1 MAITTVPVLQM
12 PLDDGKYKVEADSSD
27 YATGAVL
34 SQEQD
39 GRWHPIAFLSR
50 SLSDTERNYDI
61 FDKEMLA
68 IIRALEE
75 WRHHLQG
82 AKEPFEIWTDHQN
95 LKYFTTM
102 KKLNRHQA
110 RWALFLSEF
119 NFLLHHRPGKT
130 AGKPDAL
137 SRRPDH
143 KPTGPDNDDMVLL
156 KPQWFARAAGLQGHM
171 EVEGVSDRLLREIR
185 QATELDEEVKQ
196 ALGRQDPQWTS
207 EQGLHLYQGM
217 VYVPPK
223 EGLRTKVISAHHDT
237 LIVGHPGQDKTLEL
251 VLRNYWWP
259 NIGADV

>member
-1 MAITTVPVLQM
+1 MDPVKVKGVTEWKMPKNKKELQMFLGFVNFYRCFIKDFAKIAHPLHKLTGKAKWEWTSDQQKAFEALKMAITTAPVLRM

-50 SLSDTERNYDI
+50 SLSDTECNYDI
-61 FDKEMLA
+61 FDKEMLV

-102 KKLNRHQA
+102 KKLNRRQA

-119 NFLLHHRPGKT
+119 NFLLHH
-130 AGKPDAL
+130 
-137 SRRPDH
+137 
-143 KPTGPDNDDMVLL
+143 
-156 KPQWFARAAGLQGHM
+156 
-171 EVEGVSDRLLREIR
+171 
-185 QATELDEEVKQ
+185 
-196 ALGRQDPQWTS
+196 
-207 EQGLHLYQGM
+207 
-217 VYVPPK
+217 
-223 EGLRTKVISAHHDT
+223 
-237 LIVGHPGQDKTLEL
+237 
-251 VLRNYWWP
+251 
-259 NIGADV
+259 